1 MFNRRVISRVKS
13 FNSFAVVLVLTSA
26 SGASSFP
33 NCRKPSR
40 ARFGVCTC
48 EAWKCHRVKTGDPT
62 SIGKMIFQT
71 CDSKIAMTHH
81 RIDSAAKLS
90 GPEKRRSRPHEIRR
104 EKELV

>member
-1 MFNRRVISRVKS
+1 
-13 FNSFAVVLVLTSA
+13 
-26 SGASSFP
+26 
-33 NCRKPSR
+33 
-40 ARFGVCTC
+40 
-48 EAWKCHRVKTGDPT
+48 
-62 SIGKMIFQT
+62 MIFQT